1 MQENAISPTSEH
13 SEVVFNLDRKSGHT
27 LIKLLSLFNV
37 RMRYNK
43 CYTCNQCSAVKVGLG
58 PLVFSEARKEALD
71 VSTVALPS
79 LPVDRHSLSH
89 RFSDSST
96 QQKRLVGVDK
106 ASIRVVICVNRGTE
120 RCLVHSRIETR
131 G

>member
-1 MQENAISPTSEH
+1 M
-13 SEVVFNLDRKSGHT
+13 
-27 LIKLLSLFNV
+27 SLFNV
-37 RMRYNK
+37 RMGYNK
-43 CYTCNQCSAVKVGLG
+43 CNKCNQCSAVKVGLG

-89 RFSDSST
+89 RFSDSYT
-96 QQKRLVGVDK
+96 QQKHLVGVDK
-106 ASIRVVICVNRGTE
+106 ASIRVVIYLTFDTISSLCVNRGTE
-120 RCLVHSRIETR
+120 TLSSPQS

>member
-1 MQENAISPTSEH
+1 MQENAISPTSEQ

-106 ASIRVVICVNRGTE
+106 ASIRVVICLT
-120 RCLVHSRIETR
+120 LFA
-131 G
+131 